1 MSPADWEADVA
12 ASALCGAL
20 SHREIAPEADPSM
33 NPVVGMRFQVTGQ
46 HSLAAATASTPYGF
60 GSFVP

>member
-12 ASALCGAL
+12 ASPLCGAL
-20 SHREIAPEADPSM
+20 SHRDIAPEADAPM
-33 NPVVGMRFQVTGQ
+33 NPVVGIRFQVTGQ
-46 HSLAAATASTPYGF
+46 HSLAAAAAPTPYGF